1 MTGRI
6 LYLLLH
12 SPVVNLLFWLKC
24 VKKSLPHTGIYLEKG
39 RLCRLS
45 EIISRIYS
53 SPPHQRLLNE
63 TLRTAALRHWER
75 NVRDWNKKKW
85 VHRFS
90 VSSLCSLV
98 YMQRLMGNKICWRSV
113 DFEPWIWCFQSLPT
127 RAKMGSENRAL
138 DREDICHFSC
148 VPFLC
153 IFGTCTLILYLYSG
167 N

>member
-45 EIISRIYS
+45 EIISRIHS

-75 NVRDWNKKKW
+75 NFRD
-85 VHRFS
+85 
-90 VSSLCSLV
+90 
-98 YMQRLMGNKICWRSV
+98 
-113 DFEPWIWCFQSLPT
+113 
-127 RAKMGSENRAL
+127 
-138 DREDICHFSC
+138 
-148 VPFLC
+148 
-153 IFGTCTLILYLYSG
+153 
-167 N
+167 